1 MPSDRTGLRGWCAY
15 RAISALR
22 FTYVKIPKVQIA
34 KILKVP
40 LRNCRICT
48 KQISSQGNFRWRI
61 AKILTITENHR
72 DLNTEIARPVCR
84 IRIGLGT
91 RSTCEDI

>member
-1 MPSDRTGLRGWCAY
+1 MIIVWGAGLGGVRLERTTIIAGH

-48 KQISSQGNFRWRI
+48 KQIRSQGNFRWRK

-72 DLNTEIARPVCR
+72 DLNTEIV
-84 IRIGLGT
+84 L
-91 RSTCEDI
+91 